1 MRMRDKGLRSA
12 AVISLLVLC
21 AWCAAFFPRSAFAAG
36 KTIGVIMT
44 GDISYYRDV
53 HSAFTSRLAREGHA
67 ARVVE
72 IIMQKPFPDP
82 ISLSNAAR
90 KLIALDADVI
100 VAYGAPAAIAAH
112 MEKTRIPIVY
122 AGVYEPLASKIK
134 AKNITGISSKVSVSS
149 LLRYLRGIKPITN
162 LGVIYSANEEDSLY
176 QMKELQNLS
185 QQHGFRVQE
194 INLKRP
200 QDAKAALSGKG
211 IDAIFVTSSAI
222 AGMAWPAIM
231 EHSREHRAPT
241 ASMVMEKS
249 SHAIITLSSNP
260 KEQGEKAADMV
271 MKILVGVSA
280 ERIRAESSSDVE
292 LIFNLKEAISM
303 GYRIP
308 MDLVTEAT
316 RLIQ

>member
-1 MRMRDKGLRSA
+1 MEVKTKIQDPGFLFLALASLIFSFLAVPRASA
-12 AVISLLVLC
+12 AE
-21 AWCAAFFPRSAFAAG
+21 

-67 ARVVE
+67 ARE

-112 MEKTRIPIVY
+112 MEKTKIPIVY

-149 LLRYLRGIKPITN
+149 LLRYLRAIKPVTT

-185 QQHGFRVQE
+185 HQHGFRVQE

-241 ASMVMEKS
+241 ASMVPEKS

-260 KEQGEKAADMV
+260 KENGEKAADMV
-271 MKILVGVSA
+271 MKILDGVSV
-280 ERIRAESSSDVE
+280 EKIKAESSSDVE
-292 LIFNLKEAISM
+292 LIFNLKETISM